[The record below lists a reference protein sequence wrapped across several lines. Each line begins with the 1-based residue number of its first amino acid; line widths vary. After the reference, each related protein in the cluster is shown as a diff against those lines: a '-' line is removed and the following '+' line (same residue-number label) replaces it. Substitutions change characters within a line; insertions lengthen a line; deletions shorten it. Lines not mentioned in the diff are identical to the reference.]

1 MRKISKSKRKNPINR
16 MDLSDKETEI
26 YDILI
31 YEINRKIKM
40 EEEMKYKD
48 KILIALLKNIKTE
61 LKGDYNSLDDIE
73 SSLDNIGHSVKFL
86 KNLFNE
92 FNR

>member
-1 MRKISKSKRKNPINR
+1 MTIKRKQKRRNPINR

-26 YDILI
+26 YDTLI
-31 YEINRKIKM
+31 GEINRKIEM

-48 KILIALLKNIKTE
+48 KVLISLLKNIKTE

-73 SSLDNIGHSVKFL
+73 SSLDNILHSVKFL